1 MKKITIYDTTL
12 RDGSQAEDVHF
23 STEDKVRI
31 ACKLDELGVHY
42 IEGGWPASNPTD
54 HNFFREISN
63 YALKTARITAFGS
76 THPAKKTPEN
86 DPNLQ
91 SLISAETDVVTIF
104 GKTWDVH
111 VHDALRTTLERNLEL
126 IFNSLAYLRPRVK
139 ELFFDAEHF
148 FDGFKANRDFA
159 VSCLK
164 KALEGG
170 ADVLILCDTNGGT
183 TPLEIMEIINEVK
196 ARIPEIVFGIHTHND
211 SELAVAN
218 SLIAADLGAV
228 QIQGTINGYGERC
241 GNANLCSIIPCLQ
254 LKMGFECIPEKNLS
268 LLTSTAHYVAEVA
281 NLGAFHRQP
290 FVGRSAFAHK
300 GGIHVSA
307 VRRNSRTYEHIV
319 PGVVG
324 NKQRILLSDLAGQ
337 SNILFKARR
346 YGFHLDKDDPFVL
359 DLLSKLKNL
368 ESQGYEYSAAEAS
381 FELLLNRTLGR
392 ARKYFTIDSFRVL
405 ESKRG
410 REEEPVSE
418 ATVMVSVGGM
428 LEHTAASG
436 KGPVNALDNSLR
448 KALEKFYPSLAEM
461 HLVDFKVRVF
471 SVGKTGNYSGTASR
485 VRVLIESA
493 DRTSQWVTVG
503 VSYNIIE
510 ASRQALEDSLNYKL
524 FKDDQEKL
532 TRAIKEAEKD

>member
-1 MKKITIYDTTL
+1 MKKIKIYDTTL

-42 IEGGWPASNPTD
+42 IEGGWPSSNPTD
-54 HNFFREISN
+54 QKFFREIKN
-63 YALKTARITAFGS
+63 YALKNVLVAAFGS
-76 THPAKKTPEN
+76 THPAKKTAEN

-91 SLISAETDVVTIF
+91 SLINAQTEVITIF

-111 VHDALRTTLERNLEL
+111 VHDALRTTLDRNLEL
-126 IFNSLAYLRPRVK
+126 IHDSLAYLRPRVK
-139 ELFFDAEHF
+139 ELIFDAEHF
-148 FDGFKANRDFA
+148 FDGFKTNKDFA
-159 VSCLK
+159 LACLQ

-170 ADVLILCDTNGGT
+170 AEAVILCDTNGGT
-183 TPLEIMEIINEVK
+183 TPMEIMEIIREVK
-196 ARIPEIVFGIHTHND
+196 THIKDIPFGIHTHND

-218 SLIAADLGAV
+218 ALIAVDQGAIQV
-228 QIQGTINGYGERC
+228 QGTINGYGERC

-254 LKMGFECIPEKNLS
+254 LKMGYECIPEKNLS
-268 LLTSTAHYVAEVA
+268 LLTSTAYYVAEIV

-307 VRRNSRTYEHIV
+307 VRRNARTYEHIV
-319 PGVVG
+319 PELVG

-359 DLLSKLKNL
+359 DLLSKLKEL

-392 ARKYFTIDSFRVL
+392 ARKYFTLDSYRVL

-418 ATVMVSVGGM
+418 ATVIVRVGGIQ
-428 LEHTAASG
+428 EHTASSG

-448 KALEKFYPSLAEM
+448 KALEKFYPTLSEM

-471 SVGKTGNYSGTASR
+471 SVDNVGNFSGTASK

-493 DRTSQWVTVG
+493 DRTSHWVTVG
-503 VSYNIIE
+503 VSFNVIE

-532 TRAIKEAEKD
+532 TRAIKEAEKE

>member
-1 MKKITIYDTTL
+1 MKEIKVYDTTL

-31 ACKLDELGVHY
+31 ACRLDELGIDY

-54 HNFFREISN
+54 QKFFHEIKN
-63 YALKTARITAFGS
+63 YALKNAKITAFGS
-76 THPAKKTPEN
+76 THPAKRTPES

-91 SLISAETDVVTIF
+91 SLINAETDVVTIF

-111 VHDALRTTLERNLEL
+111 VRDALRTTLERNLEL
-126 IFNSLAYLRPRVK
+126 IYNSLAYLRPKVK

-148 FDGFKANRDFA
+148 FDGFKANKEYA
-159 VSCLK
+159 LTCLK
-164 KALEGG
+164 KALDGG
-170 ADVLILCDTNGGT
+170 AEVVVLCDTNGGT
-183 TPLEIMEIINEVK
+183 TPMEIKEILTQVK
-196 ARIPEIVFGIHTHND
+196 EEIPNIPFGIHTHND

-218 SLIAADLGAV
+218 TLIAADMGAV
-228 QIQGTINGYGERC
+228 QVQGTMNGYGERC

-254 LKMGFECIPEKNLS
+254 LKMGITCIPEENLS
-268 LLTSTAHYVAEVA
+268 LLTSAAYYVAEIA
-281 NLGAFHRQP
+281 NIGAFHRQP

-307 VRRNSRTYEHIV
+307 VRRNARTYEHIV
-319 PGVVG
+319 PEVVG

-337 SNILFKARR
+337 SNILFKAKR

-392 ARKYFTIDSFRVL
+392 ARKYFSLDSYRVL

-410 REEEPVSE
+410 HEEEPVSE
-418 ATVMVSVGGM
+418 ATVMVRVGGM
-428 LEHTAASG
+428 LEHTAAAG

-448 KALEKFYPSLAEM
+448 KALEKFYPSLSEM

-471 SVGKTGNYSGTASR
+471 SINNTNNFSGTASR
-485 VRVLIESA
+485 VKVLIESA
-493 DRTSQWVTVG
+493 DHSAQWVTVG
-503 VSYNIIE
+503 VSFNIIE

-524 FKDDQEKL
+524 FKDDQAKL
-532 TRAIKEAEKD
+532 TKAIKEAEKE

>member
-1 MKKITIYDTTL
+1 MRKIKVYDTTL

-31 ACKLDELGVHY
+31 ACKLDELGIDY

-54 HNFFREISN
+54 QKFFKEILN
-63 YALKTARITAFGS
+63 YDLKNARVAAFGS
-76 THPAKKTPEN
+76 THAAKTTAES

-91 SLISAETDVVTIF
+91 SLINAQTRAVTIF

-126 IFNSLAYLRPRVK
+126 IHDSLAYLKPRVQ

-148 FDGFKANRDFA
+148 FDGFKANRDYA
-159 VSCLK
+159 LTCLK

-170 ADVLILCDTNGGT
+170 AESVILCDTNGGT
-183 TPLEIMEIINEVK
+183 TPLEIMEIIREVK
-196 ARIPEIVFGIHTHND
+196 TSIPDIPFGIHTHND

-218 SLIAADLGAV
+218 TLLAVDLGATQV
-228 QIQGTINGYGERC
+228 QGTINGYGERC
-241 GNANLCSIIPCLQ
+241 GNANLCSIIPDLQ
-254 LKMGFECIPEKNLS
+254 LKMGVECIPENNLS
-268 LLTSTAHYVAEVA
+268 LLTNVAHYVAEIA

-307 VRRNSRTYEHIV
+307 VRRNARTYEHIV
-319 PGVVG
+319 PELVG

-337 SNILFKARR
+337 SNILFKAKR

-392 ARKYFTIDSFRVL
+392 ARKYFTLDSYRVL

-418 ATVMVSVGGM
+418 ATVMVRVGGM
-428 LEHTAASG
+428 LEHTASSG
-436 KGPVNALDNSLR
+436 KGPVNALDNALR
-448 KALEKFYPSLAEM
+448 KALEKFYPSLSEM

-471 SVGKTGNYSGTASR
+471 SVNDTGSFTGTASR
-485 VRVLIESA
+485 VRVLLESA
-493 DRTSQWVTVG
+493 DKTSQWVTVG
-503 VSYNIIE
+503 VSYNVIE
-510 ASRQALEDSLNYKL
+510 ASRQALDDSLNYKL

-532 TRAIKEAEKD
+532 TRAIREAEKE

>member
-1 MKKITIYDTTL
+1 MKEIKVYDTTL

-23 STEDKVRI
+23 STEDKIRI
-31 ACKLDELGVHY
+31 ACRLDELGIDY

-54 HNFFREISN
+54 QKFFHEIKN
-63 YALKTARITAFGS
+63 YALKNARITAFGS
-76 THPAKKTPEN
+76 THPAKKTAES

-91 SLISAETDVVTIF
+91 SLINAETDVVTIF

-126 IFNSLAYLRPRVK
+126 IYNSLAYLKPKVK

-148 FDGFKANRDFA
+148 FDGFKANKEYA
-159 VSCLK
+159 LTCLK

-170 ADVLILCDTNGGT
+170 AEVVVLCDTNGGT
-183 TPLEIMEIINEVK
+183 TPMELREILSQVKEEIPN
-196 ARIPEIVFGIHTHND
+196 IPFGIHTHND

-218 SLIAADLGAV
+218 TLIAADMGAV
-228 QIQGTINGYGERC
+228 QVQGTMNGYGERC

-254 LKMGFECIPEKNLS
+254 LKMGMSCIPEANMS
-268 LLTSTAHYVAEVA
+268 FLTSTAHYVAEIA

-307 VRRNSRTYEHIV
+307 VRRNARTYEHIV
-319 PGVVG
+319 PEIVG

-337 SNILFKARR
+337 SNILFKAKR

-392 ARKYFTIDSFRVL
+392 ARKYFSLDSYRVL

-410 REEEPVSE
+410 REEEPLSE
-418 ATVMVSVGGM
+418 ATVMVRVGGM
-428 LEHTAASG
+428 LEHTAAAG

-448 KALEKFYPSLAEM
+448 KALEKFYPSLSEM

-471 SVGKTGNYSGTASR
+471 SINNTNNFSGTASR
-485 VRVLIESA
+485 VKVLIESA
-493 DRTSQWVTVG
+493 DHSTQWVTVG
-503 VSYNIIE
+503 VSFNIIE

-524 FKDDQEKL
+524 FKDDQAKL
-532 TRAIKEAEKD
+532 TKAIKEAEKE

>member
-1 MKKITIYDTTL
+1 MKEIKVYDTTL
-12 RDGSQAEDVHF
+12 RDGSQAEDVHL

-31 ACKLDELGVHY
+31 ACRLDELGIDY

-54 HNFFREISN
+54 QKFFHEIKN
-63 YALKTARITAFGS
+63 YALKNAKITAFGS
-76 THPAKKTPEN
+76 THPAKKTAES

-91 SLISAETDVVTIF
+91 SLINAETDVVTIF

-126 IFNSLAYLRPRVK
+126 IHNSLTFLKPKVK

-148 FDGFKANRDFA
+148 FDGFKANKEYA
-159 VSCLK
+159 LTCLK
-164 KALEGG
+164 KAMEGG
-170 ADVLILCDTNGGT
+170 AEVVVLCDTNGGT
-183 TPLEIMEIINEVK
+183 TPMEIREILTQVK
-196 ARIPEIVFGIHTHND
+196 EEIPNIPFGIHTHND

-218 SLIAADLGAV
+218 SLIAADMGAV
-228 QIQGTINGYGERC
+228 QVQGTINGYGERC

-254 LKMGFECIPEKNLS
+254 LKMGISCIPEKNLS
-268 LLTSTAHYVAEVA
+268 FLTTTAHYVAEIA

-307 VRRNSRTYEHIV
+307 VRRNARTYEHIV
-319 PGVVG
+319 PEIVG

-392 ARKYFTIDSFRVL
+392 ARKYFSLDSYRVL

-410 REEEPVSE
+410 REDEPVSE
-418 ATVMVSVGGM
+418 ATVMVRVGGM
-428 LEHTAASG
+428 LEHTAAAG
-436 KGPVNALDNSLR
+436 KG
-448 KALEKFYPSLAEM
+448 
-461 HLVDFKVRVF
+461 
-471 SVGKTGNYSGTASR
+471 
-485 VRVLIESA
+485 
-493 DRTSQWVTVG
+493 
-503 VSYNIIE
+503 
-510 ASRQALEDSLNYKL
+510 
-524 FKDDQEKL
+524 
-532 TRAIKEAEKD
+532 

>member
-1 MKKITIYDTTL
+1 MKKIQIYDTTL
-12 RDGSQAEDVHF
+12 RDGAQAEDVHF

-31 ACKLDELGVHY
+31 TCKLDDLGIDY

-54 HNFFREISN
+54 QKFFKEIQN
-63 YALKTARITAFGS
+63 YALKHAKVAAFGS
-76 THPAKKTPEN
+76 THPAKKTAES

-91 SLISAETDVVTIF
+91 SLINAQTQVITIF

-126 IFNSLAYLRPRVK
+126 IHDSLAYLKPRVK

-148 FDGFKANRDFA
+148 FDGFKANRDYA
-159 VSCLK
+159 VACLE
-164 KALEGG
+164 KAIEGG
-170 ADVLILCDTNGGT
+170 AEVVILCDTNGGS
-183 TPLEIMEIINEVK
+183 TPMEITEIIKEVK
-196 ARIPEIVFGIHTHND
+196 ARMPGLAFGIHTHND

-218 SLIAADLGAV
+218 ALIAVDMGAAQV
-228 QIQGTINGYGERC
+228 QGTINGYGERC
-241 GNANLCSIIPCLQ
+241 GNANLCSIIPGLQ
-254 LKMGFECIPEKNLS
+254 VKMGFDCIPEKNLS
-268 LLTSTAHYVAEVA
+268 LLTSTAHFVAETA
-281 NLGAFHRQP
+281 NVGAFHRQP
-290 FVGRSAFAHK
+290 YVGRSAFAHK

-307 VRRNSRTYEHIV
+307 VRRNARTYEHIV
-319 PGVVG
+319 PEIVG

-448 KALEKFYPSLAEM
+448 KALEKFYPSLSEM

-471 SVGKTGNYSGTASR
+471 SVNDTGNFTGTASR
-485 VRVLIESA
+485 VRVLLESA
-493 DRTSQWVTVG
+493 DKTAQWVTVG
-503 VSYNIIE
+503 VSFNIIE

-532 TRAIKEAEKD
+532 TKAIKEAEKE

>member
-1 MKKITIYDTTL
+1 MKTINIYDTTL

-31 ACKLDELGVHY
+31 ACKLDELGLNY

-54 HNFFREISN
+54 QKFFQEIKN
-63 YALKTARITAFGS
+63 YALKNARVAAFGS
-76 THPAKKTPEN
+76 THSAKKTAEN

-91 SLISAETDVVTIF
+91 SLITAETEVITIF

-111 VHDALRTTLERNLEL
+111 VRDALRTTLERNLEL
-126 IFNSLAYLRPRVK
+126 IYNSLAYLRPRVK

-148 FDGFKANRDFA
+148 FDGFKTSKDFA
-159 VSCLK
+159 LSCLK
-164 KALEGG
+164 KAIEAG
-170 ADVLILCDTNGGT
+170 AETVILCDTNGGT
-183 TPLEIMEIINEVK
+183 TPMEIKEIISEVK
-196 ARIPEIVFGIHTHND
+196 TSIPEISFGIHTHND

-218 SLIAADLGAV
+218 TLIAVDLGAV
-228 QIQGTINGYGERC
+228 QVQGTINGYGERC

-254 LKMGFECIPEKNLS
+254 LKMGFECIPENNLS
-268 LLTSTAHYVAEVA
+268 LLTSTAHYVAEIA

-307 VRRNSRTYEHIV
+307 VRRNARTYEHIV
-319 PGVVG
+319 PELVG

-337 SNILFKARR
+337 SNILFKAKR

-392 ARKYFTIDSFRVL
+392 ARKYFTLDSYRVL

-410 REEEPVSE
+410 REEEPISE

-428 LEHTAASG
+428 LEHTASSG

-448 KALEKFYPSLAEM
+448 KALEKFYPSLSQM

-471 SVGKTGNYSGTASR
+471 SVNDTGNFSGTASR

-493 DRTSQWVTVG
+493 DKTAQWVTVG
-503 VSYNIIE
+503 VSFNIIE

-532 TRAIKEAEKD
+532 TKAIKDAEKE

>member
-1 MKKITIYDTTL
+1 MTNIKIYDTTL

-31 ACKLDELGVHY
+31 ACRLDELGVHY

-54 HNFFREISN
+54 QKFFQEIKN
-63 YALKTARITAFGS
+63 YALKRARIAAFGS
-76 THPAKKTPEN
+76 THPAKKTPES

-91 SLISAETDVVTIF
+91 SIINAQTDVVTIF

-126 IFNSLAYLRPRVK
+126 IYNSLAYLRPKVK

-148 FDGFKANRDFA
+148 FDGFKTNKDFA
-159 VSCLK
+159 LACLK
-164 KALEGG
+164 KAIEGG
-170 ADVLILCDTNGGT
+170 AEAVILCDTNGGT
-183 TPLEIMEIINEVK
+183 TPMELMEIIKEVK
-196 ARIPEIVFGIHTHND
+196 AGIKDIPFGIHTHND

-218 SLIAADLGAV
+218 TLIAVDLGAV
-228 QIQGTINGYGERC
+228 QVQGTINGYGERC

-254 LKMGFECIPEKNLS
+254 LKMGIECIPEKNLS
-268 LLTSTAHYVAEVA
+268 LLTSTAHYVAEIA

-307 VRRNSRTYEHIV
+307 VRRNARTYEHIV
-319 PGVVG
+319 PELVG

-337 SNILFKARR
+337 SNILFKAKR

-392 ARKYFTIDSFRVL
+392 ARKYFSLDSYRVL

-410 REEEPVSE
+410 LEEEPLSE
-418 ATVMVSVGGM
+418 ATVIVRVGGI

-448 KALEKFYPSLAEM
+448 KALEKFYPALSEM

-471 SVGKTGNYSGTASR
+471 SVNNTGNFSGTASK

-503 VSYNIIE
+503 VSFNIIE

-532 TRAIKEAEKD
+532 TRAIKEAEKG